1 MKAKIAQKFKF
12 NTTKFKQN
20 KFLKCLNKFETKVK

>member
-1 MKAKIAQKFKF
+1 MKAKFAQKFKF

-20 KFLKCLNKFETKVK
+20 EFLKCLNKFETKVK